1 MDATAGAAPGRTA
14 GTAGSM
20 DILAHIALHSTA
32 KDGPTGATTGAVVG
46 SAGKQRVRAHEQMLS
61 AEHCQQLVA
70 ELKHLAGDALGAQ
83 VDLEM
88 SVPVPSSLYEAIM
101 SALQVGKASPVV
113 PGALAGES
121 KESGMVVMPAK
132 ISSKVVPLHRDRYGG
147 ERGALVEGYSAVLY
161 LSDGGDM
168 SFVDASS
175 KHRVCD
181 VSVTPGRLVVWDN
194 ASLLHA
200 VDTTEACA
208 PRFMLGA
215 DLKRQTQEQ
224 EPSVALALV
233 VCVCV
238 CAVTMCVC
246 ARARAY
252 VYMYTIHTYIYV
264 QKIYMFKYLNW
275 MCMYER
281 VNM

>member
-1 MDATAGAAPGRTA
+1 MVNPGEVDAT
-14 GTAGSM
+14 GTEDRGW
-20 DILAHIALHSTA
+20 AH
-32 KDGPTGATTGAVVG
+32 GY
-46 SAGKQRVRAHEQMLS
+46 GKQRVRAHEQMLS
-61 AEHCQQLVA
+61 AELCQQLVA

-101 SALQVGKASPVV
+101 SALRVGKASPVV
-113 PGALAGES
+113 PGALASEN
-121 KESGMVVMPAK
+121 KEKGMVVVPAK
-132 ISSKVVPLHRDRYGG
+132 ISSKVVPLHQDRYGG
-147 ERGALVEGYSAVLY
+147 KRGALVEGYSAVLY
-161 LSDGGDM
+161 LSDGGSM
-168 SFVDASS
+168 SFVDVSS
-175 KHRVCD
+175 KNRVCD

-194 ASLLHA
+194 TSLLHA

-215 DLKRQTQEQ
+215 ALKRQTQEQ

>member
-1 MDATAGAAPGRTA
+1 MVNPGEVDAT
-14 GTAGSM
+14 GTEDQGW
-20 DILAHIALHSTA
+20 AH
-32 KDGPTGATTGAVVG
+32 GY
-46 SAGKQRVRAHEQMLS
+46 GKQRVRAHEQMLS
-61 AEHCQQLVA
+61 AELCQQLVA
-70 ELKHLAGDALGAQ
+70 ELKHLAGDALGAE

-101 SALQVGKASPVV
+101 SALRVGKASPVV
-113 PGALAGES
+113 PGALANEN
-121 KESGMVVMPAK
+121 KEKGMVVVPAK
-132 ISSKVVPLHRDRYGG
+132 ISSKVVPLHQDRYGG
-147 ERGALVEGYSAVLY
+147 KRGALVEGYSAVLY
-161 LSDGGDM
+161 LSDGGSM
-168 SFVDASS
+168 SFVDVSS
-175 KHRVCD
+175 KNRVCD

-194 ASLLHA
+194 TSLLHA

-215 DLKRQTQEQ
+215 ALKRQTQEQ

>member
-1 MDATAGAAPGRTA
+1 
-14 GTAGSM
+14 
-20 DILAHIALHSTA
+20 
-32 KDGPTGATTGAVVG
+32 
-46 SAGKQRVRAHEQMLS
+46 MLS

-70 ELKHLAGDALGAQ
+70 ELKRLAGDALGAH

-88 SVPVPSSLYEAIM
+88 SVPVPTTLYEAIV

-113 PGALAGES
+113 PGALVGES
-121 KESGMVVMPAK
+121 RQSGGMVVVPAK
-132 ISSKVVPLHRDRYGG
+132 ISNKVVPLDRDRYGG

-168 SFVDASS
+168 SFVDVSS
-175 KHRVCD
+175 NHRVCD

-194 ASLLHA
+194 TSLLHA

-215 DLKRQTQEQ
+215 ALKRQTQEQ

-238 CAVTMCVC
+238 CVLSPCVC

-252 VYMYTIHTYIYV
+252 VDMYTIHTYIYV
-264 QKIYMFKYLNW
+264 QKIYMFKYFNW

>member
-1 MDATAGAAPGRTA
+1 
-14 GTAGSM
+14 
-20 DILAHIALHSTA
+20 
-32 KDGPTGATTGAVVG
+32 
-46 SAGKQRVRAHEQMLS
+46 MLS

-70 ELKHLAGDALGAQ
+70 ELKHLAGDALGAH

-88 SVPVPSSLYEAIM
+88 SVPVPTTLYEAIV

-113 PGALAGES
+113 PGALVGES
-121 KESGMVVMPAK
+121 RQSGGMVVVPAK
-132 ISSKVVPLHRDRYGG
+132 ISNKVVPLHRDRYGG

-168 SFVDASS
+168 SFVDVSS
-175 KHRVCD
+175 NHRVCD

-194 ASLLHA
+194 TSLLHA

-215 DLKRQTQEQ
+215 ALKRQTQEQ

-246 ARARAY
+246 ARTCICRY
-252 VYMYTIHTYIYV
+252 VYNTYIYIRAKNIHV
-264 QKIYMFKYLNW
+264 QVFELD
-275 MCMYER
+275 
-281 VNM
+281 VHV